1 MYHRLRA
8 VARSVACGRPAEVRT
23 ARVRTLVDTAA
34 SHTPMMQ
41 QYLKIK
47 GEHPS
52 VLVFYRM
59 GDFYELFYDDAR
71 RAAKLLD
78 ITLTTRGQSGG
89 EPVVMAGVPVTTL
102 DTYLAR
108 LVRQGLSVAICEQV
122 GEVGKGKGP
131 VERAVVRIVTPG
143 TVTEDSLLDARR
155 DTLVAALATRGET
168 HGLAWLDLASGRFAV
183 TLLPDDLSLAAEL
196 ERLAPAEL
204 LTAEGARLPPRGGA
218 TQRAPW
224 HFETA
229 TAERLL
235 TRQFGVADLAGFG
248 IGTAGHELAVS
259 AAGALLQ
266 YVQET
271 QRTALEHVFALVLER
286 REDALLI
293 DAATRRN
300 LELTTSLAGRSDGTL
315 IHVLDQTQTAMG
327 ARELRRWL
335 ARPLQ
340 DDATICER
348 QSAVAA
354 LIDWHAP
361 VRDAL
366 RAVPDLERVLA
377 RIALGSA
384 RPRDLVQLR
393 TALAALPAI
402 AATLAAVDAPLVSAA
417 CAELGDHRPLL
428 ETLTGAIADAPPLNV
443 RDGGVIRD
451 GYDAELDELRALG
464 SNTEAFLAELER
476 AERERTGL
484 SSLRIAYNRV
494 SGFYIELN
502 RSQADNVPANYV
514 RRQTVKNAERF
525 LTPELK
531 AFEDRVLGAR
541 DRALLREK
549 VLFEHLVQLARADL
563 GPLQASARAVAT
575 IDVLANL
582 AERARELKW
591 VQPELSG
598 ERCLRIVGGRHPVV
612 EATIDTP
619 FVPNDVLLDGQTAML
634 VITGPNMGGKS
645 TYMRQTA
652 LIVILAR
659 IGSFVPADSAVIGP
673 IDRIHTRIG
682 AGDDLAGGRS
692 TFMVEMSETALILNT
707 ATDRSLV
714 LMDEIGR
721 GTSTF
726 DGLSLAWAAARHMA
740 GVVRAFTLF
749 ATHYFELTSIAEEIP
764 GVANVHLDATEHGE
778 ELVFLHA
785 VRPGPA
791 SQSYGLQVAR
801 LAGVPRPVLTAAR
814 RYLADLESRSLA
826 ARDHGPQGELALGAP
841 APDPAT
847 LPPEVGAVIEAL
859 EELDPD
865 SLTPRAAQ
873 EALYRLKGLLS
884 TYR

>member
-1 MYHRLRA
+1 
-8 VARSVACGRPAEVRT
+8 
-23 ARVRTLVDTAA
+23 
-34 SHTPMMQ
+34 MMQ
-41 QYLKIK
+41 QYLRIK
-47 GEHPS
+47 GEYPS

-89 EPVVMAGVPVTTL
+89 EPVVMAGVPVATL

-143 TVTEDSLLDARR
+143 TVTEDSLLEARR
-155 DTLVAALATRGET
+155 DTLVAALATSGAT

-183 TLLPDDLSLAAEL
+183 TVLPDDLSLAAEL

-204 LTAEGARLPPRGGA
+204 LYAEGSPPPPRGSA
-218 TQRAPW
+218 TPRAPW
-224 HFETA
+224 HFDAT

-235 TRQFGVADLAGFG
+235 TRHFGVADLAGFG
-248 IGTAGHELAVS
+248 LAAGGHEPAVS

-271 QRTALEHVFALVLER
+271 QRSALEHVFAIVLER

-300 LELTTSLAGRSDGTL
+300 LELTTSLAGREEGTL
-315 IHVLDQTQTAMG
+315 IHVLDRTQTAMG

-340 DDATICER
+340 DDATIRER
-348 QSAVAA
+348 QAAVAA
-354 LIDWHAP
+354 LLDGHDR
-361 VRDAL
+361 VRAAL
-366 RAVPDLERVLA
+366 RPVPDLERVLA

-393 TALAALPAI
+393 TALAALPG
-402 AATLAAVDAPLVSAA
+402 LAAVLAVVDSPLVTAA
-417 CAELGDHRPLL
+417 RGDLGDHAGLL
-428 ETLTGAIADAPPLNV
+428 DTLTRAIAEAPPLNV

-464 SNTEAFLAELER
+464 SNTEAFLADLE
-476 AERERTGL
+476 ATERERSGL

-494 SGFYIELN
+494 SGFYIEVS
-502 RSQADNVPANYV
+502 RSQADSVPAHYV

-549 VLFEHLVQLARADL
+549 VLFDQLVQLARSDL
-563 GPLQASARAVAT
+563 AGLQAAARAIAT
-575 IDVLANL
+575 VDVLANL
-582 AERARELKW
+582 AERARELRW
-591 VQPELSG
+591 ARPELTG
-598 ERCLRIVGGRHPVV
+598 ERCLRISGGRHPVV
-612 EATIDTP
+612 EASIDTP
-619 FVPNDVLLDGQTAML
+619 FVPNDVLLDGQTTML

-659 IGSFVPADSAVIGP
+659 IGSFVPAESAAIGP

-749 ATHYFELTSIAEEIP
+749 ATHYFELTAIAEEIP

-778 ELVFLHA
+778 DLVFLHA

-801 LAGVPRPVLTAAR
+801 LAGVPRPVLSAAR
-814 RYLADLESRSLA
+814 RYLTDLEARSLA
-826 ARDHGPQGELALGAP
+826 ARELGPQGQLALGEP
-841 APDPAT
+841 AADPAAVPAA
-847 LPPEVGAVIEAL
+847 LGAVIDAL
-859 EELDPD
+859 EALDPD
-865 SLTPRAAQ
+865 SLTPRAAH